1 MIENSCRTPTFRPI
15 FGDTWGDLPPVMH
28 KHYANRPFT
37 GDEVIVEGL
46 MEVKIHWLVKLFAP
60 LFAISKTLVP
70 KAGKNV
76 KVSVKFKS
84 RQDSNLFCF
93 DREFSFDDGKDYRFF
108 SRMEPI
114 GGNEVVEWTA
124 SGLGWRATYSYEN
137 NRVILRHRGYCIKLF
152 GARIALPLTPL
163 FGSANA
169 EEWVISDS
177 EFGMFMNIKHLL
189 FGELY
194 SYGGTFEI
202 AEMRL
207 DSEEQP

>member
-1 MIENSCRTPTFRPI
+1 MIEKSQRQPTFQPI
-15 FGDTWGDLPPVMH
+15 FAAAWDDLSPVML

-37 GDEVIVEGL
+37 GDVIVVEGR

-70 KAGKNV
+70 KAGTDI
-76 KVSVKFKS
+76 KVTVKFES
-84 RQDSNLFCF
+84 QPDSNLFCF
-93 DREFSFDDGKDYRFF
+93 DREFLFDDGKVYRFI

-124 SGLGWRATYSYEN
+124 SGLGWRATYSFEN

-152 GARIALPLTPL
+152 GKRIALPLTPF

-169 EEWVISDS
+169 YEWVISDN
-177 EFGMFMNIKHLL
+177 EFGMFMNIKHPL

-202 AEMRL
+202 TEMWF
-207 DSEEQP
+207 DE

>member
-1 MIENSCRTPTFRPI
+1 MIEKSHHQPTFRPI
-15 FGDTWGDLPPVMH
+15 FGNTWDDLPPVML

-37 GDEVIVEGL
+37 NDVVIVEGL

-70 KAGKNV
+70 RAGKDV
-76 KVSVKFKS
+76 KISVSFKS
-84 RQDSNLFCF
+84 QPDSNLFCF
-93 DREFSFDDGKDYRFF
+93 EREFSFDDGKVYQFS
-108 SRMEPI
+108 SRMQPI

-124 SGLGWRATYSYEN
+124 SGLGWWATYSFEN
-137 NRVILRHRGYCIKLF
+137 DQVILRHRGYCIRIF
-152 GARIALPLTPL
+152 GKRIALPLTPL

-169 EEWVISDS
+169 HEWTISDN
-177 EFGMFMNIKHLL
+177 EFGMIMNIKHPL
-189 FGELY
+189 FGEFY

-207 DSEEQP
+207 DE